1 MITKASELLSL
12 FIEEEKKKLAGVAM
26 PHMPTLGSAYEEIT
40 KQGIDKQFVIP
51 KFLDLRVVKGFI
63 SIAKK
68 MLPQQIDCMLVTG
81 EGQQYGLTDQYI
93 YDIDRVLCIFEV
105 KKTLT
110 KGDYKD
116 AFEHLGSIRKQYAE
130 YFEKKLEAGFNPD
143 ISSAS
148 KAFAQITGEMAPTEY
163 LGMHHLPPT
172 ESILFYTL
180 VQEHHAPVSI
190 VHGYEGY
197 GTEKGLRSAFVDIL
211 EERFKL
217 DGKGLG
223 VPSLPT
229 LVTSNNFSLIK
240 GNGHPYL
247 AIKDDNSWVVLMSTR
262 HNPARIILELI
273 WAKISRHFSIEMPY
287 GDDLDIENVA
297 PLLIAKPVEKDSQ
310 FGWEY
315 HSIELKER
323 SLKREELKD
332 WNPAG
337 VGPAEM
343 SAIHLMFASGGYLP
357 LDSELDEHLKKEYN
371 QTSVQ
376 VTHNLIQTRIFA
388 KAGAYLRPVA
398 AVTHLLPNEDDE
410 SGYVA
415 IDRNRFDA
423 WCIARSIVPAY
434 MNMVFVE

>member
-1 MITKASELLSL
+1 MITKASELLSR
-12 FIEEEKKKLAGVAM
+12 FIEEEKKKLTGVVM

-51 KFLDLRVVKGFI
+51 KSLDLRVVKGFI
-63 SIAKK
+63 SIAGK
-68 MLPQQIDCMLVTG
+68 MLPEQIDCMLVEG
-81 EGQQYGLTDQYI
+81 EGMQYGLTDQYI
-93 YDIDRVLCIFEV
+93 CDIDRVLCIFEV

-130 YFEKKLEAGFNPD
+130 YFERKLKDGFKPD
-143 ISSAS
+143 ISSAR

-163 LGMHHLPPT
+163 LGMHHLPSN
-172 ESILFYTL
+172 EAMLFYTL

-197 GTEKGLRSAFVDIL
+197 ATEKGLRSAFMDIL
-211 EERFKL
+211 EERFQL
-217 DGKGLG
+217 GGKGSG

-247 AIKDDNSWVVLMSTR
+247 AIKDDHSWVVLMSTR
-262 HNPARIILELI
+262 HNPARIILELV
-273 WAKISRHFSIEMPY
+273 WAKISRHFKIDMPY
-287 GDDLDIENVA
+287 GEDLDLESVA
-297 PLLIAKPVEKDSQ
+297 PLLIAKPVDNGGQ
-310 FGWEY
+310 VGWAY
-315 HSIELKER
+315 HSIEFKEKTLQR
-323 SLKREELKD
+323 DELNA
-332 WNPAG
+332 WEPAK

-343 SAIHLMFASGGYLP
+343 SVINIMFVYGGYLP
-357 LDSELDEHLKKEYN
+357 LNSDLDGYLIKEYN
-371 QTSVQ
+371 QTLAQ

-388 KAGAYLRPVA
+388 KTGECLRPVT
-398 AVTHLLPNEDDE
+398 AVTHVLTNEDGE

-415 IDRNRFDA
+415 LDRDRFDA
-423 WCIARSIVPAY
+423 WCKAHSIVPAY
-434 MNMVFVE
+434 MNMLFLE